1 MDNKAMLFP
10 TTLVGS
16 YPQPEWLIDRKK
28 LAGRFPPRVRAQ
40 ELWRVPLPE
49 LARAQDDATVLA
61 IRAQEEAGL
70 DIITDGEIRRESY
83 SNRFA
88 TALEGVDIDNPGT
101 ALDRSGH
108 PNPVPRIVGKIRR
121 KHPVEV
127 QDLLFLKKHTTKKT
141 KITVPGPFTMSQQAQ
156 NDFYRSEEDAAM
168 DYAAAVNEEIEDLFA
183 AGADIVQVDEPYMQ
197 ARPEKARQY
206 GLKALNRAL
215 EGVRGNTAVHICFGY
230 AAIIHQRP
238 SGYSFLPELTGCSC
252 QQVSIE
258 TAQSNLDTAV
268 LEKLRGKKIMVG
280 CIDLSDMTVETPQK
294 VAERVRRAFK
304 YVRPEDVIVAPDC
317 GMKYLPRD
325 VAFGKMKAMVDGAKL
340 LRAEFGGGK

>member
-28 LAGRFPPRVRAQ
+28 LAGRFPPRVRAK
-40 ELWRVPLPE
+40 ELWRIPE
-49 LARAQDDATVLA
+49 AFLAEAQDDATLLA

-70 DIITDGEIRRESY
+70 DIVTDGEIRRESY

-88 TALEGVDIDNPGT
+88 TALEGVDIDNPGS

-108 PNPVPRIVGKIRR
+108 PNPVPRVVGRIRR

-156 NDFYRSEEDAAM
+156 NDFYKSEEEAAM
-168 DYAAAVNEEIEDLFA
+168 DYAAAVNEEIKDLFA
-183 AGADIVQVDEPYMQ
+183 AGADIVQIDEPYMQ

-215 EGVRGNTAVHICFGY
+215 DGVSGTTAVHICFGY
-230 AAIIHQRP
+230 AAIIHARP
-238 SGYSFLPELTGCSC
+238 EGYSFLPELAGSPCK
-252 QQVSIE
+252 QVSIE
-258 TAQSNLDTAV
+258 TAQSNLDTAI
-268 LEKLRGKKIMVG
+268 LAKLPGKKIMVG
-280 CIDLSDMTVETPQK
+280 CIDLSDMAVETPQK
-294 VAERVRRAFK
+294 VLERLKKALAHVK
-304 YVRPEDVIVAPDC
+304 PENVIVAPDC
-317 GMKYLPRD
+317 GMKYLPRE
-325 VAFGKMKAMVDGAKL
+325 VAYAKMKAMVEGARL
-340 LRAEFGGGK
+340 LRKEFQ

>member
-1 MDNKAMLFP
+1 MAKDLLFP

-28 LAGRFPPRVRAQ
+28 LAGRFPPRVRAR
-40 ELWRVPLPE
+40 ELWRIEEPLLKE
-49 LARAQDDATVLA
+49 AQDDATVLA

-70 DIITDGEIRRESY
+70 DIVTDGEIRRESY

-108 PNPVPRIVGKIRR
+108 PNPVPRVVGKIRR

-127 QDLLFLKKHTTKKT
+127 EDLLFLKRNTDRKVKM
-141 KITVPGPFTMSQQAQ
+141 TVPGPFTMSQQAQ
-156 NDFYRSEEDAAM
+156 NDFYKSEEEAAM
-168 DYAAAVNEEIEDLFA
+168 DYAVAVNAEIKDLFA
-183 AGADIVQVDEPYMQ
+183 AGADIVQIDEPYMQ

-215 EGVRGNTAVHICFGY
+215 EGVRGTTAVHICFGY

-238 SGYSFLPELTGCSC
+238 SGYSFLPELAGCSC
-252 QQVSIE
+252 KQVSIE
-258 TAQSNLDTAV
+258 TAQSGLDCSV
-268 LEKLRGKKIMVG
+268 LASLSSKKIMVG
-280 CIDLSDMTVETPQK
+280 CIDLSDLTVETPQK
-294 VAERVRRAFK
+294 VAARIRRALK
-304 YVRPEDVIVAPDC
+304 HVAPENVIVAPDC
-317 GMKYLPRD
+317 GMKYLPRE
-325 VAFGKMKAMVDGAKL
+325 VAFGKMKAMVEGARL
-340 LRAEFGGGK
+340 LRAEFQ